1 MTRYEQVAEQLR
13 ARIQSGT
20 YPVGSRLP
28 GLRRLA
34 GEFNVSISTVQ
45 SACQRLQDQGQL
57 EARAR
62 SGFFIRPA
70 MRQAL
75 SQPHMPPASKTPHPV
90 TGLAVA
96 THLMLQ
102 TTKPGVQLGAAIT
115 DASFLARGLITRSM
129 TKVNRNPVNP
139 WLGYAMSPGNP
150 DLRQAVA
157 ERLRLQGCAV
167 RAEDVVITCGCHEAI
182 VLALKTL
189 TQPGDTVAIES
200 PSFYGFLQA
209 MQGLGLKVLEI
220 PNHPTTGLSL
230 EALEFALDRWPV
242 KACVVTPNFSN
253 PLGSLMP
260 TSHKQALVKLLQ
272 ARGVALIEDDI
283 YGDLSHN
290 TERPDNCL
298 QYDASGTTVIHC
310 SSVSKSIAPGLRVG
324 WAVSSRY
331 AEALAQQKL
340 LLNLAGPSLAQAMV
354 AHIFQSGRYETHLR
368 QLRPRLAQAV
378 ARMQQAV
385 TRYFP
390 ETTRVSQPKGGFVLW
405 LECPTELDS
414 LELMRLAEAQGVYI
428 APGGIFSVSGK
439 YTYCLRLNCAVQW
452 DARVEA
458 AIAFLGQTVSNL
470 IHARPVV
477 AGIEGR

>member
-1 MTRYEQVAEQLR
+1 MTRYEHVAEQLR
-13 ARIQSGT
+13 TRIQNGI

-34 GEFNVSISTVQ
+34 KEFNVSISTVQ
-45 SACQRLQDQGQL
+45 SACQRLQDWGQL

-62 SGFFIRPA
+62 SGFFIRPTI
-70 MRQAL
+70 RPAL
-75 SQPHMPPASKTPHPV
+75 PQPHMPPASKIPYPV
-90 TGLAVA
+90 TELAVA
-96 THLMLQ
+96 THLMTQ
-102 TTKPGVQLGAAIT
+102 TTQPGIQLGAAIT
-115 DASFLARGLITRSM
+115 DASFLARGLITRSI
-129 TKVNRNPVNP
+129 TKANRDPVNL
-139 WLGYAMSPGNP
+139 WLGYTVSPGNRN
-150 DLRQAVA
+150 LRQAIA

-167 RAEDVVITCGCHEAI
+167 CAEDVVITCGCHEAI

-253 PLGSLMP
+253 PLGSLIP
-260 TSHKQALVKLLQ
+260 TSHKQALLKLLQ
-272 ARGVALIEDDI
+272 ARGVALIEDEI

-298 QYDASGTTVIHC
+298 QYDASGATVIHC

-331 AEALAQQKL
+331 AEALAKQKL

-368 QLRPRLAQAV
+368 QLRPRLTQAV

-405 LECPTELDS
+405 LECPTALDS
-414 LELMRLAEAQGVYI
+414 LELMRIAEAQKIYI

-439 YTYCLRLNCAVQW
+439 YTHCLRLNCAVPW

-477 AGIEGR
+477 AGIEE